1 MLLRYLHNFWV
12 VLSGRVDLVYLDSH
26 LQTTEV
32 LCFHLGTLAQ
42 IAFSWCRELSL
53 LFAIG

>member
-1 MLLRYLHNFWV
+1 MLFRFLYSFLV
-12 VLSGRVDLVYLDSH
+12 VLSGGVGPIYLVSH

-42 IAFSWCRELSL
+42 MAFSWCRELSL
-53 LFAIG
+53 LFAVG